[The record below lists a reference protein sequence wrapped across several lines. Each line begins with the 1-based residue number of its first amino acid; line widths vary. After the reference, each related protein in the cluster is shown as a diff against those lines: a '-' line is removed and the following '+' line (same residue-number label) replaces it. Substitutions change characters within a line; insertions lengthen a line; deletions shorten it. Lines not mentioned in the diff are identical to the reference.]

1 VSRAIARALLLAA
14 LAVSPAHAAEE
25 GGSLLFPAINFVL
38 LIATLFVLTRKPIRT
53 FFAER
58 RSAIRKD
65 LEDAAALK
73 RRAEERYAQW
83 QRKLVD
89 LDRELEVIRTEARE
103 RAETERA
110 HLLADARASAD
121 RIRTDAA
128 NAVEHE
134 LRRAR
139 SSLRA
144 EASQLAVELAAGIL
158 REQVTA
164 HDRDRLIEEFI
175 ERIERAPAGGRG

>member
-1 VSRAIARALLLAA
+1 VSRALLPALLLAA
-14 LAVSPAHAAEE
+14 LAAAPAGAADEH
-25 GGSLLFPAINFVL
+25 GASLLWPTVNFVL
-38 LIATLFVLTRKPIRT
+38 LIATLFVLTRKPIRN
-53 FFAER
+53 FFGER

-65 LEDAAALK
+65 VDEAAALK

-89 LDRELEVIRTEARE
+89 LDRELEAIRAESRE
-103 RAETERA
+103 RAEAERA
-110 HLLADARASAD
+110 SLIADARAAAD
-121 RIRTDAA
+121 RIRSDAA

-139 SSLRA
+139 ASLRA

-158 REQVTA
+158 REQVTGQ
-164 HDRDRLIEEFI
+164 DRDRLVDEFI
-175 ERIERAPAGGRG
+175 ERIERSPGASR